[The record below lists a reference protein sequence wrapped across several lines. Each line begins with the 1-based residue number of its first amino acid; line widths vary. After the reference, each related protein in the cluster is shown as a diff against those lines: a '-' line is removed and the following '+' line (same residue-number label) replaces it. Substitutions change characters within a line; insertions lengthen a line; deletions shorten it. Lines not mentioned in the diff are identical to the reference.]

1 MNSKN
6 KKKSAQ
12 KRQCLITA
20 FCLIYQEKSFEKIS
34 VQSVAKKA
42 GFDRTTFYQYF
53 LDLDDLLN
61 QLEGELLDYITNKR
75 PAITEENNQY
85 YFMNALV
92 DLYQARAT
100 EVNALL
106 GPHGRSHFIVTLKNK
121 LDFDLFHLDKE
132 KKNQYQPYLIEFRL
146 FGALDLFSLWL
157 ERNQDLTVA
166 ELVEMVIKLFQTNP
180 GLKELTDQ

>member
-1 MNSKN
+1 MSNKN
-6 KKKSAQ
+6 EKKSAQ
-12 KRQCLITA
+12 TRQCLITA

-34 VQSVAKKA
+34 VQSVTKKA

-61 QLEGELLDYITNKR
+61 QLEEELLTYITSKR
-75 PAITEENNQY
+75 PTITEENNEY

-92 DLYQARAT
+92 DLYQARAV

-106 GPHGRSHFIVTLKNK
+106 GPHGQSHFTATLKNK
-121 LDFDLFHLDKE
+121 LNFDLFHLDKG
-132 KKNQYQPYLIEFRL
+132 KKSHYQPYLIEFRL

-157 ERNQDLTVA
+157 ERGQDLTVA
-166 ELVEMVIKLFQTNP
+166 ELVKMVIKLYQTNP
-180 GLKELTDQ
+180 GLKELADQ